1 MIGRVVSHYRVVEQI
16 GAGGMGVVYKAED
29 TRLGRALALK
39 FLPVDASSDQLAL
52 ERFQREARTAST
64 FNHPAICTIYDIGE
78 FEGRQFIA
86 MELLD
91 GQPLD
96 LFIAGKPLAINKVLD
111 LGVQIAD
118 ALDTAH
124 SLGILH
130 RDIKPANIFVTS
142 RGLAKVLDFGLAK
155 LTPGGRSSLSG
166 TSAMAATVADSML
179 TTAGLAVGTVAYMS
193 PEQARGE
200 ALDQRSDLFSFG
212 VVLHEMATGKQAF
225 QGNTTAVVFD
235 AILNR
240 MPPPV
245 SAINPEVPSELERI
259 IDKALE
265 KDRDLRYQTAADMKS
280 DLQRLRRDRDSS
292 RGVMLGSG
300 AVPTMSGSGYRAAR
314 SSSAVPAVP
323 ATSAESIAATTTPPV
338 PPAAQPA
345 AAKPQPLLPQGKPR
359 TGSKTGMLAIGGAVL
374 LAAIALGGFAIWK
387 SRSGES
393 TPVTTQA
400 SEAPPDTA
408 PPAALPADGAAGSP
422 TDTAAPT
429 DASATPA
436 VPATPG
442 TPTTPPT
449 DAAAT
454 TPPPPA
460 TPSAKTPTAAT
471 PPAGTTGR
479 DKTSGKKSAP
489 SKTAAATATP
499 PPAPVAPAAP
509 EPPPTPEIDPV
520 QEAVAVANGQIEA
533 KQYDQALTNLQGA
546 LGRKPASPSAPQA
559 NLLMARIYDRQRRT
573 EAAMAAYV
581 AVKNRYPRD
590 PVTAE
595 ALFRLAELVQD
606 TRQAD
611 RLQVARGYL
620 DQVVDDFGSS
630 SFAPRALQWRAAIED
645 RQNLKMNDAAIGK
658 QVPASLV
665 TLQQLAERYPTSQPA
680 EEALW
685 KLASQYQDLKRF
697 DLAAAALSNLGTRFP
712 RTRYDAWW
720 EAAELYEKRLKDQT
734 NAKQAYA
741 KVPSTSR
748 HYREAQKKAQ

>member
-52 ERFQREARTAST
+52 ERFQREARAAST

-91 GQPLD
+91 GLPLD
-96 LFIAGKPLAINKVLD
+96 QHIAGKPLAINKVLD

-142 RGLAKVLDFGLAK
+142 RGTAKVLDFGLAK
-155 LTPGGRSSLSG
+155 LTPGGRSRLSG
-166 TSAMAATVADSML
+166 TSAMAATVADSMQ

-200 ALDQRSDLFSFG
+200 DLDQRSDLFSFG

-225 QGNTTAVVFD
+225 QGNTSAVVFD

-245 SAINPEVPSELERI
+245 SAINPEVPPELERI

-265 KDRDLRYQTAADMKS
+265 KDRDLRYQTAADLKS
-280 DLQRLRRDRDSS
+280 DLQRLRRDRDSG
-292 RGVMLGSG
+292 RAVMLGSG
-300 AVPTMSGSGYRAAR
+300 AVPTMSGAGYRAAR
-314 SSSAVPAVP
+314 SSGAVPAVP
-323 ATSAESIAATTTPPV
+323 ATSAESIAATATPAA
-338 PPAAQPA
+338 PPAAVPPVA
-345 AAKPQPLLPQGKPR
+345 ATPQPPPQGKPR
-359 TGSKTGMLAIGGAVL
+359 TGNKTAMLATGGAVL
-374 LAAIALGGFAIWK
+374 LAAIALGAFAIWK

-400 SEAPPDTA
+400 SEASPDTA
-408 PPAALPADGAAGSP
+408 LPATPPADGAAASP
-422 TDTAAPT
+422 TETAALT
-429 DASATPA
+429 DAAATPA
-436 VPATPG
+436 APATPV

-449 DAAAT
+449 DAAT

-460 TPSAKTPTAAT
+460 TPSVKTPAPVT
-471 PPAGTTGR
+471 PPARTTGR
-479 DKTSGKKSAP
+479 DKTSAKKAAP
-489 SKTAAATATP
+489 SKTAASPATP

-520 QEAVAVANGQIEA
+520 QEAVAVANGQIAA
-533 KQYDQALTNLQGA
+533 KQYDDALTNLQGA
-546 LGRKPASPSAPQA
+546 LGRKPGSPSAPQA
-559 NLLMARIYDRQRRT
+559 NLLVARIYDRQRRT
-573 EAAMAAYV
+573 EAAMAAYM
-581 AVKNRYPRD
+581 AVQNRYPRD

-606 TRQAD
+606 TKQAD

-620 DQVVDDFGSS
+620 DQVVNDFGSS
-630 SFAPRALQWRAAIED
+630 SLAPRALQWRAAIED
-645 RQNLKMNDAAIGK
+645 RQNLKTNDAAIGR
-658 QVPASLV
+658 QVPTSLV
-665 TLQQLAERYPTSQPA
+665 TLRQLAERYPTSQPA

-685 KLASQYQDLKRF
+685 KLASQYEDLKRF
-697 DLAAAALSNLGTRFP
+697 DLAVAALSNLGTRFP
-712 RTRYDAWW
+712 RTQYDAWW

-748 HYREAQKKAQ
+748 HYRDAQRKVK